1 MNTYK
6 IARRACIALAAIVL
20 GTSAVARSATPA
32 PAQNRTLR
40 AEIEAV
46 HDSMTAVF
54 NRGNP
59 AGVARFYGDDARVD
73 GERTAPIRGRAA
85 IDTYWRGIANA
96 KSWKLEI
103 IEVGGSRD
111 QPYEIGRSTLTT
123 SSPSGDRVSVVE
135 YLVLWRRETNGALR
149 IAVDYYRY

>member
-1 MNTYK
+1 MKT
-6 IARRACIALAAIVL
+6 ARVVL
-20 GTSAVARSATPA
+20 RTCVLTLGAVAVGTSAT
-32 PAQNRTLR
+32 AQPRTLR

-46 HDSMTAVF
+46 HHSMMAVF

-59 AGVARFYGDDARVD
+59 AAVARFYTDDARVD
-73 GERTAPIRGRAA
+73 GERAAPIRGRAA
-85 IDTYWRGIANA
+85 IDQYWRSITNA
-96 KSWKLEI
+96 KSWKLDI

-123 SSPSGDRVSVVE
+123 SGSNGDRVSVVE
-135 YLVLWRRETNGALR
+135 YLVLWRREPSGTLR